1 MPKYLKLFARYINSG
16 LIAMSVLFVV
26 IGIGRGDFA
35 MSLVLA
41 LLGVVFAFN
50 LYLIEKSAMLL
61 SEEEWLKSEVRKVF
75 LRRKLAR
82 LAKED
87 ATQRD
92 AQK

>member
-41 LLGVVFAFN
+41 LLGVVFGFN

>member
-1 MPKYLKLFARYINSG
+1 
-16 LIAMSVLFVV
+16 MSVLFVV

-41 LLGVVFAFN
+41 LLGVVFGFN